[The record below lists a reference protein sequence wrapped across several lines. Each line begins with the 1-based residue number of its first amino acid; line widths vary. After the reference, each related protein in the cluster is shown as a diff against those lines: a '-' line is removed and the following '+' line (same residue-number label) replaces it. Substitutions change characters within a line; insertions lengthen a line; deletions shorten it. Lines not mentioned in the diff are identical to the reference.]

1 MITTYS
7 TKYQGATDSH
17 GTRIRVTNTRT
28 GKHRFHSWDYSVN
41 GGQTQHL
48 LAVEECTI
56 RFGDLEISGE
66 TAHGYYVTLTT
77 RGDCD
82 GG

>member
-7 TKYQGATDSH
+7 TTYQSATDSH
-17 GTRIRVTNTRT
+17 GSRIRVTNTRT
-28 GKHRFHSWDYSVN
+28 GKVNYHKWDYSVN
-41 GGQTQHL
+41 GGETQHL

-56 RFGDLEISGE
+56 QAGDLEISGE

-77 RGDCD
+77 RG
-82 GG
+82 GL